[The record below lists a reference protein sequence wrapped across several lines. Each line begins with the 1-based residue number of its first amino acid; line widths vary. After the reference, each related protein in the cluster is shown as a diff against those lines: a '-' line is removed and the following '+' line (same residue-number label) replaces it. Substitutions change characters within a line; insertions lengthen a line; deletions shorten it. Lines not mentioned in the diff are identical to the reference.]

1 MSGPKLSEAELERLR
16 QEQLERER
24 QEALKKLMD
33 ARRQYTGVCDEVRL
47 IKNSLLQSF
56 NKIDAV
62 YRSNIESE
70 IMTLLNDVADK
81 PIMSSNPEDYLSATK
96 NLSGR
101 ISSWK
106 RKIEVILSSAQDKI
120 NNENDISDRNASLQ
134 SISLDDLKCTGE
146 IEPMYIDFSCQY
158 DMEYIKKIL
167 LEAKKHYEQ
176 RIKSQSEPRL
186 LSFDKKALQAI
197 LQMLD
202 KSLSLDEVKKRIQQI
217 TNEEENQIRL
227 LKQFD
232 AWYEEYEAISMIL
245 GIVPKEKDEMKLE
258 ILKNEIDNLK
268 KEYKCRDEMDFIA
281 DQINEVM
288 IEQGYSFVSS
298 KVLTKKDMGETEYS
312 LYQDED
318 KSGIAVYTDESGAV
332 MMRMTVLGDGNEITD
347 ADREFSYQS
356 QIDFCSRHA
365 ELVEALAERGV
376 YLKQKSYQAP
386 DRKHTYKVNVSD
398 RMSTSSSTT
407 TSKSNSKVQKV
418 DRRARRRGGNKKM
431 RSM

>member
-33 ARRQYTGVCDEVRL
+33 ARKQYTSICNEVRL
-47 IKNSLLQSF
+47 IKNSILQSL
-56 NKIDAV
+56 NKIDAA
-62 YRSNIESE
+62 YRSNIENE
-70 IMTLLNDVADK
+70 IMTLLNGVSDK
-81 PIMSSNPEDYLSATK
+81 TITSSNPEDYLSATK
-96 NLSGR
+96 SLSGMLE
-101 ISSWK
+101 SWR
-106 RKIEVILSSAQDKI
+106 RKIDVVLLSAQDKFK
-120 NNENDISDRNASLQ
+120 NENDITHRNASLQ
-134 SISLDDLKCTGE
+134 NISLDELKCAGE

-158 DMEYIKKIL
+158 DMEHIKKIL

-176 RIKSQSEPRL
+176 RAKSQSEPRL
-186 LSFDKKALQAI
+186 VLFDKKALQAI
-197 LQMLD
+197 LQMID
-202 KSLSLDEVKKRIQQI
+202 KPLSLDEVKNRVQQI

-227 LKQFD
+227 LKKYD
-232 AWYEEYEAISMIL
+232 TLYEEYEAISMIL
-245 GIVPKEKDEMKLE
+245 SIAPKVKDEMTLE
-258 ILKNEIDNLK
+258 TLENEIDNLK
-268 KEYKCRDEMDFIA
+268 NEYKCRDEMDFIA

-298 KVLTKKDMGETEYS
+298 KVLTKKNMGETEYS

-356 QIDFCSRHA
+356 QIDFCSRHS

-386 DRKHTYKVNVSD
+386 DRKHTYKVDVSD
-398 RMSTSSSTT
+398 WMSTSGSTT
-407 TSKSNSKVQKV
+407 TSKPNSKIQKV

>member
-70 IMTLLNDVADK
+70 MMTLLNDVADK

-101 ISSWK
+101 IGSWK
-106 RKIEVILSSAQDKI
+106 RKIEVLLLGAQDKI

-134 SISLDDLKCTGE
+134 SISLDDLKYAGE

-167 LEAKKHYEQ
+167 IKAKEHYEQ
-176 RIKSQSEPRL
+176 RLKSQSELRL
-186 LSFDKKALQAI
+186 VSFDKKALQAI
-197 LQMLD
+197 LQMID
-202 KSLSLDEVKKRIQQI
+202 KPLSLDEVKKRVQQI
-217 TNEEENQIRL
+217 INEEENQIRL

-232 AWYEEYEAISMIL
+232 ALYEEYEAISMII
-245 GIVPKEKDEMKLE
+245 GIVPKAKDEMTQE

-268 KEYKCRDEMDFIA
+268 EEYKCRDEMDFIA
-281 DQINEVM
+281 EQINEVM

-298 KVLTKKDMGETEYS
+298 NVLTKKDMGETEYS

-332 MMRMTVLGDGNEITD
+332 MMRMTVLSDGSEITD
-347 ADREFSYQS
+347 SDREFSYQS

-386 DRKHTYKVNVSD
+386 DRKHTYKVDISNQ
-398 RMSTSSSTT
+398 MSTSSSAT
-407 TSKSNSKVQKV
+407 TSKSDSKVQKV